1 MTTPKQI
8 VNSHSPSVAIPS
20 GRDRGPYSAH
30 YAVNDDYRGWILLL
44 IILVALGGAA
54 LVFGQNA
61 AAQTQTKAKPDT
73 QYHVSTLPSLGG
85 TSSGGNSINDQSWVA
100 GYSRQLDRNRHATLW
115 RNSLLTDLDTLG
127 GPNSSVTWNV
137 KNTAGIIVGIS
148 QTADPEPLGESWS
161 SAFFYSTPNN
171 VGYINLGFVWEQ
183 TLNQM
188 RGLPN
193 FPGGNNGFATGA
205 NNLRQAVGW
214 AENDVHDPTC
224 VSPQVLQFRP
234 AMWTLGPPDQIQGL
248 PLIPGDSSGAATAIN
263 DNGQIVGISG
273 ICDQAVGRHTAKHAV
288 LWENGTVTD
297 IYPNPPAPWW
307 NTPTAINQRGDIVG
321 FAGDPAFVEG
331 DILHAFM
338 WTREDGIRLLKP
350 LPNRTPKHVDSE
362 AYGINENRQVVGVS
376 CDADLVDC
384 RAVIWDHGNTPTDL
398 NDLKAPGYSAVLTS
412 AKDIN
417 NNGEITGRAA
427 DPNKGALTAYLAVP
441 VGGH

>member
-1 MTTPKQI
+1 MEVRSSQFLKCRHENSTKETNMTTQLTIKRVSQTLF
-8 VNSHSPSVAIPS
+8 
-20 GRDRGPYSAH
+20 
-30 YAVNDDYRGWILLL
+30 ILL
-44 IILVALGGAA
+44 AA
-54 LVFGQNA
+54 ICCGVTPASVL
-61 AAQTQTKAKPDT
+61 AQGPLQTKAKL
-73 QYHVSTLPSLGG
+73 QYQVSDLPGLGG
-85 TSSGGNSINDQSWVA
+85 TSNGGNSINDQTWVA
-100 GYSRQLDRNRHATLW
+100 SYARLPNRNRHAALW
-115 RNSLLTDLDTLG
+115 RNSLLTDLFTLG

-148 QTADPEPLGESWS
+148 QTADLEPLGESWS

-205 NNLRQAVGW
+205 NNLRQAVGL

-234 AMWTLGPPDQIQGL
+234 AMWSLGPPDQIQDL
-248 PLIPGDSSGAATAIN
+248 PLMPGDSSGASTAIN

-297 IYPNPPAPWW
+297 LGNLGAEWW

-338 WTREDGIRLLKP
+338 WTKEDGIRHLKP
-350 LPNRTPKHVDSE
+350 LQKHSPPHVDSE
-362 AYGINENRQVVGVS
+362 AYGINEALQVVGIS
-376 CDADLVDC
+376 CDANFVDC
-384 RAVIWDHGNTPTDL
+384 RAVIWVHVNIPTDL
-398 NDLKAPGYSAVLTS
+398 
-412 AKDIN
+412 
-417 NNGEITGRAA
+417 
-427 DPNKGALTAYLAVP
+427 
-441 VGGH
+441 